1 MCVFV
6 KNKVENLNQTVVA
19 VLINQMGFKLKPKL
33 DAAVEFL
40 SGYPK

>member
-1 MCVFV
+1 MSVFV
-6 KNKVENLNQTVVA
+6 KNKVEILNQAVVA
-19 VLINQMGFKLKPKL
+19 VLINQIGFKPKPKL